1 MVIVVVDGGA
11 GDRGFSDEGGIGGGK
26 SAPVGIGI
34 GLSKLELLPDKR
46 PFRR

>member
-1 MVIVVVDGGA
+1 MVVGA
-11 GDRGFSDEGGIGGGK
+11 GDRGLSAEGGIGGGK
-26 SAPVGIGI
+26 PVPVGIGI